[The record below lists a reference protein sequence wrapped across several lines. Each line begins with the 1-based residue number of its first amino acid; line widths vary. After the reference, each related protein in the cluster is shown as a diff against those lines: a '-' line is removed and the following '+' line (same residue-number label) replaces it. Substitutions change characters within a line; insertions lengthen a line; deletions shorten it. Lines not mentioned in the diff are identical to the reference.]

1 MSVPVDREFI
11 TQAIIVLGACL
22 GSWVIFVQP
31 KAEKLHQV
39 EAVVEQG
46 RVQAAARNHASIEKI
61 ANYAPKLRAR
71 CDEIELRSRLSR
83 DSAVLYGQI
92 MALATDAGV
101 NVKNL
106 QPRVE
111 RDVSGARMAVT
122 QIDMTVEADF
132 ERIAAFLESLDT
144 IGAYLRQSS
153 LQITPAGRGDKPYAV
168 VQVSCEALSF
178 KVPEAMAHVRGGDR

>member
-22 GSWVIFVQP
+22 GSWISFVQP

-46 RVQAAARNHASIEKI
+46 RMQAAARNHASIEKI

-111 RDVSGARMAVT
+111 RDVPGVRMAAT

-178 KVPEAMAHVRGGDR
+178 KVPEAMAQVRGGDR